1 MKGIILAGGKGNRL
15 FPLTKVINKHLL
27 PVGREPMIYNPIKK
41 LIEAG
46 IKEILIVTSTEHMG
60 GIVNALGSRKQFGC
74 EFTYKVQEESKG
86 IADALRLAE
95 SFANNEKL
103 VVILGDNV
111 TTASIKPYVDS
122 FRKQE
127 KGAKVLLKKVNDPT
141 RFGIEIDEKPNKPKS
156 DYAVIGYY
164 MYDKKVFDIIR
175 KLKPSARGEYE
186 ITDVNNEYI
195 KLKELTYDILEGDW
209 TDAGTFESL
218 NYANKLF
225 FK

>member
-1 MKGIILAGGKGNRL
+1 MEEKTTPGSRVRAIGILKEVPVPLQSGGLSTR
-15 FPLTKVINKHLL
+15 FEIA
-27 PVGREPMIYNPIKK
+27 
-41 LIEAG
+41 IEANN
-46 IKEILIVTSTEHMG
+46 LIP
-60 GIVNALGSRKQFGC
+60 L
-74 EFTYKVQEESKG
+74 EETF
-86 IADALRLAE
+86 DE
-95 SFANNEKL
+95 
-103 VVILGDNV
+103 
-111 TTASIKPYVDS
+111 
-122 FRKQE
+122 
-127 KGAKVLLKKVNDPT
+127 LKISDEDEQQI
-141 RFGIEIDEKPNKPKS
+141 IEIDEKPNKPKS